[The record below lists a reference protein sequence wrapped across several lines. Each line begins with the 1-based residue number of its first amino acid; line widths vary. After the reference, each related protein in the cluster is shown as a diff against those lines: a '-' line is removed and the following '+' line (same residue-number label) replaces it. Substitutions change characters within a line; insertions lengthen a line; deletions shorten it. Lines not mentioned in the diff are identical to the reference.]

1 MAKKFPFEGTPR
13 DEAEDAKLAKKR
25 GISKAKFETSSDDV
39 KHDKQRS
46 MRGLKCGGVATTSAK
61 KLGRNLA
68 RVKNQG

>member
-25 GISKAKFETSSDDV
+25 GISKSRFEASADDK

-46 MRGLKCGGVATTSAK
+46 MRGLKKGGLTTTSVK

-68 RVKNQG
+68 RVRNQG